1 MLKETMV
8 VCDLDGTLLTDDKT
22 ISSKTQHYLKSLE
35 NKGVKVVLASGRP
48 YRAIKPYYDQIGLNS
63 LVICYNGGMI
73 IDPKDNDKV
82 IFKKDF
88 PKDLVLEIID
98 KVGVDNF
105 ENIMVEDM
113 TTIYLEKEN
122 TTMDSCIYEKG
133 MKKEY
138 GSIKTKLKTNP
149 LGVILNLKNTA
160 YYNKLLELGSTSKY
174 KDINIRF
181 WTGTLFAE
189 LFFNDINK
197 YTALQVVA
205 KKYNLNNS
213 DIICIGDADNDIEMI
228 YRCGIGVGMK
238 NTDSKF
244 VKQTADLMS
253 LDDNNHD
260 GVMKT
265 LKLLIHDDI
274 D

>member
-1 MLKETMV
+1 MLKDTMV
-8 VCDLDGTLLTDDKT
+8 VCDLDGTLLTDKKT
-22 ISSKTQHYLKSLE
+22 ISTQTQQYLKRLQE
-35 NKGVKVVLASGRP
+35 KGVKVVLASGRP

-73 IDPKDNDKV
+73 INPKNNDEI

-88 PKDLVLEIID
+88 PKDLVLDIID
-98 KVGVDNF
+98 KVGPSNF

-113 TTIYLEKEN
+113 DTIYLEKEN
-122 TTMDSCIYEKG
+122 NSMDDCLYQKG
-133 MKKEY
+133 MKKKF
-138 GSIKTKLKTNP
+138 GHIKSKLKTNP
-149 LGVILNLKNTA
+149 LGVIFYLKNPNF
-160 YYNKLLELGSTSKY
+160 YNKILELGSTSKY

-181 WTGTLFAE
+181 WTGTMFAE

-197 YTALQVVA
+197 YTALQIVA
-205 KKYNLNNS
+205 KQYHLNNS

-244 VKQTADLMS
+244 VKQTANLIS
-253 LDDNNHD
+253 LDDNNND